1 MNFDVKNFSP
11 SISFGFSTDPYS
23 YAKTITN
30 INDVQLLI
38 IMQSR
43 KNFLFNNDK
52 PWFRK
57 AGEENFDVAMGC
69 YDGAEFC
76 ELVGT
81 YILNKLTNVTS
92 KENIVL
98 YRDDGLG
105 IF

>member
-1 MNFDVKNFSP
+1 
-11 SISFGFSTDPYS
+11 
-23 YAKTITN
+23 
-30 INDVQLLI
+30 
-38 IMQSR
+38 MQTR
-43 KNFLFNNDK
+43 KNFLFNNEK
-52 PWFRK
+52 PWFQK

-69 YDGAEFC
+69 YDVAEFC

-92 KENIVL
+92 KENIAL